1 MANRLSARSERGRL
15 IEWNDEVI
23 GEGAMKSVYFSPDRS
38 YVVQFMKVRPAA
50 DSIQR
55 LREICVA
62 KRDALVTPDPIG
74 QYWEKLFCWPY
85 DIIDHNDRIGLV
97 APAYDST
104 FFFSY
109 GARDEGGKKL
119 SLKGKEK
126 HGKWFATGWHRSM
139 LDPRELGD
147 FRTLLRV
154 CMLLARGVRKM
165 HLMGLA
171 HSDLSY
177 KNVLVDPSTGSSAI
191 IDVDGLVVPGKIPPQ
206 VQGTPDFIAPEVVAT
221 AHLQGAAQKL
231 PNDRTDRHALA
242 VLIYMYLLKRH
253 PLRGG
258 RNLGEAEEDERLQMG
273 DRALWIE
280 DPDDRSNRPDLR
292 DPDEKE
298 ENKRWLDVEA
308 LPYTA
313 LGPFLAPLVSRAFRV
328 GLKTPEAR
336 PRADDWEDALVRSGD
351 LLMPCANPN
360 CSEKWFMLNMQGID
374 GPANGPAP
382 QPLKVQV
389 CPFCKTKSSVDT
401 PFLNFYSYRRVEG
414 VGTYLL
420 DGRKLVIFNG
430 QELMLWHM
438 SAKAEFTP
446 NERLTNE
453 MRRRVGVFQFH
464 QNAWYLRNERM
475 PNLMVVESGKNRL
488 VPPGQSVILSDAMQ
502 LQLDSPTN
510 DGRMATV
517 QITGIRPG
525 A

>member
-1 MANRLSARSERGRL
+1 
-15 IEWNDEVI
+15 
-23 GEGAMKSVYFSPDRS
+23 
-38 YVVQFMKVRPAA
+38 
-50 DSIQR
+50 
-55 LREICVA
+55 
-62 KRDALVTPDPIG
+62 
-74 QYWEKLFCWPY
+74 
-85 DIIDHNDRIGLV
+85 
-97 APAYDST
+97 
-104 FFFSY
+104 
-109 GARDEGGKKL
+109 
-119 SLKGKEK
+119 
-126 HGKWFATGWHRSM
+126 
-139 LDPRELGD
+139 
-147 FRTLLRV
+147 
-154 CMLLARGVRKM
+154 
-165 HLMGLA
+165 
-171 HSDLSY
+171 
-177 KNVLVDPSTGSSAI
+177 
-191 IDVDGLVVPGKIPPQ
+191 
-206 VQGTPDFIAPEVVAT
+206 
-221 AHLQGAAQKL
+221 AQKL

-313 LGPFLAPLVSRAFRV
+313 LGPFLAPLVSKAFRD
-328 GLKTPEAR
+328 GLKTPEVR

-351 LLMPCANPN
+351 LLMPCVNPN

-374 GPANGPAP
+374 GPAP

-414 VGTYLL
+414 VGKYLL

-438 SAKAEFTP
+438 STKAEYTP